1 MPSDPPHDQDGPRTP
16 YEACGGEAGIR
27 RLVDRFYDLMESRP
41 DAAAAL
47 AIHPN
52 GLDDARQKLFE
63 YLTGWLGG
71 PPIFV
76 ERHGPPMLRARHLH
90 APIGEEEVEAWLVC
104 FRQAWA
110 ETISDPDV
118 TAFVVPRI
126 EALARHMRNREPRF
140 ERTSP

>member
-1 MPSDPPHDQDGPRTP
+1 MSRDTPTASKAPPASP
-16 YEACGGEAGIR
+16 YEACGGEQGV
-27 RLVDRFYDLMESRP
+27 RLLVTRFYDLMQSRP
-41 DAAAAL
+41 EAAAAL
-47 AIHPN
+47 AIHTN
-52 GLDDARQKLFE
+52 GLEDARQKLFE

-110 ETISDPDV
+110 ETVSDPGV
-118 TAFVVPRI
+118 TGLVLPRI
-126 EALARHMRNREPRF
+126 EALARHMRNREPPLRKD
-140 ERTSP
+140 